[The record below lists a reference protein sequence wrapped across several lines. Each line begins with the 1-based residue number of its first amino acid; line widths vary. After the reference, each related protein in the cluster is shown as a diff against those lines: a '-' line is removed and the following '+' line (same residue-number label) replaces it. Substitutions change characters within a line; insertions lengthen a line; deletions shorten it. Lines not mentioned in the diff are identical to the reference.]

1 MSEIDKLKSAA
12 DILQQVDITDM
23 ISNMGIGIAK
33 AQEQLDNNSVKQ
45 ALALA
50 DPAGGFG
57 GKSLL
62 ELGFVP
68 AFYSFQFADISAEI
82 ELKMRLATEF
92 EIGGSVSVDFNK
104 QGGYSKE
111 NLDFLRNDESSSHRE
126 EFKSSRN
133 FSTTANN
140 YESITIESEE
150 IIMEET
156 DGVVDR
162 LEKFNNDIQA
172 ISTVDRSLLEIDSS
186 KYIASNAATTGGAI
200 LINSGGYIVITLP
213 EAATGEEG
221 ILAISDYTTDTNIDI
236 SASDEFD
243 TGTTSTNTTFGQ
255 VFAVADALNGAGT
268 VTGFN
273 SDDNK
278 YYNTTSAPS
287 GEVMELYFDFNK
299 HNAKLALDEVLVD
312 SVNAVT
318 EDNTT
323 EKPMFEL
330 LAKVLQNDTNAKIKI
345 TGYTDG
351 SGSVG
356 YNKLLSKRRA
366 ESLKTWLVDKGA
378 TDGQITTFGKAEDLA
393 GADQTKNLTY
403 RKVIVEFTTG
413 VDYFHFLGGVFDSS
427 SATSSVPANDFTY
440 LEIIGGGTSPTYTIS
455 FDVDGSIIIPPAAS
469 FASLTDITS
478 FTAVQDN
485 FSTQIIDNSA
495 YLLHNESRIKYSVY
509 SKQKENMVFQTGSNK
524 AETFE
529 DSESKYLVDET
540 SNTTTR
546 IKKDSESIEN
556 PSTVA
561 AGVSIEGRY
570 SRQFS
575 IDVSGN
581 ARIAA
586 RLVAL
591 PAPTQFVE
599 QIKDTFNQ

>member
-12 DILQQVDITDM
+12 DILQQVDITD
-23 ISNMGIGIAK
+23 IITNMGIGIAK

-50 DPAGGFG
+50 DPASGFG

-92 EIGGSVSVDFNK
+92 EIGGSVSLDFNK

-111 NLDFLRNDESSSHRE
+111 NLDFLRSDDNSSHRE

-140 YESITIESEE
+140 YESLTIESEE
-150 IIMEET
+150 ILMEET
-156 DGVVDR
+156 EGVINR

-172 ISTVDRSLLEIDSS
+172 ITTVDRSLLEIDSA
-186 KYIASNAATTGGAI
+186 KYSATNIGVSAGAAVLNT
-200 LINSGGYIVITLP
+200 GGYIVITLP
-213 EAATGEEG
+213 EAATDEG
-221 ILAISDYTTDTNIDI
+221 ILAVSSYNEDTDV
-236 SASDEFD
+236 EFD
-243 TGTTSTNTTFGQ
+243 DASSGAEFAIGASALNTFGGIYG
-255 VFAVADALNGAGT
+255 AAEAGNGSGT
-268 VTGFN
+268 IIGFN
-273 SDDNK
+273 GFENK
-278 YYNTTSAPS
+278 YYDTAASS
-287 GEVMELYFDFNK
+287 KVIELYFDFNQ
-299 HNAKLALDEVLVD
+299 HSAVLALDQLLTD
-312 SVNAVT
+312 SINGSR
-318 EDNTT
+318 DNTI
-323 EKPMFEL
+323 EKPIFQI
-330 LAKVLQNDTNAKIKI
+330 LAKILANDTNAKISI
-345 TGYTDG
+345 TGHTDG
-351 SGSVG
+351 SGAKG
-356 YNKLLSKRRA
+356 YNILLSERRA
-366 ESLKTWLVDKGA
+366 ESLKTWLIKNGA
-378 TDGQITTFGKAEDLA
+378 TEGQIKTFGKGEELA

-403 RKVIVEFTTG
+403 RKVIVEFTSTI
-413 VDYFHFLGGVFDSS
+413 DYFHFLGGAFDGDTANTGGIIPNSFIYADF
-427 SATSSVPANDFTY
+427 SASLSAAPY
-440 LEIIGGGTSPTYTIS
+440 SIS
-455 FDVDGSIIIPPAAS
+455 FDVGAAAAVSVAGS
-469 FASLTDITS
+469 FANLAAITS
-478 FTAVQDN
+478 LSIVADN
-485 FSTQIIDNSA
+485 FSTEIIDNSA

-509 SKQKENMVFQTGSNK
+509 SNQKENMVFQTGSNK
-524 AETFE
+524 SETFE
-529 DSESKYLVDET
+529 DTESKYLVDET

-546 IKKDSESIEN
+546 IKKDSEKIEN

-591 PAPTQFVE
+591 PAPSQFLE